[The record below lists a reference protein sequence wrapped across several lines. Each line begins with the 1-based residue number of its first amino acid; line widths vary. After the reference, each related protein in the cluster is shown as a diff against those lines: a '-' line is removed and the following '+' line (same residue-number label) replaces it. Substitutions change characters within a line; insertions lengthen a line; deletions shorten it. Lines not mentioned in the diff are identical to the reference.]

1 LTSSGG
7 WWSATEALSALGATG
22 SLHRGV
28 AAELERRWP
37 GPQCNGLRTEADA
50 RSAVGRSCVAEAAG
64 YREHALAPDALVTV
78 SLAELARAADLRLA
92 LGAVI

>member
-1 LTSSGG
+1 
-7 WWSATEALSALGATG
+7 
-22 SLHRGV
+22 
-28 AAELERRWP
+28 
-37 GPQCNGLRTEADA
+37 
-50 RSAVGRSCVAEAAG
+50 VAEAAG